1 MAEWRG
7 QPLPLMLD
15 HINGDPMDNRLEN
28 LRILCPNCHALT
40 PTWCARNR
48 KRQAEPA

>member
-1 MAEWRG
+1 M
-7 QPLPLMLD
+7 MLD

-40 PTWCARNR
+40 PTWCAGNR
-48 KRQAEPA
+48 KR